1 MPDLK
6 ISEMLEM
13 QKELFEP
20 HKDKWPPMTPEAG
33 RNFLLF
39 MVEEMGEA
47 IAIIKE
53 KGDKAIMD
61 DPNVRAAFCEEMAD
75 VLMYYH
81 DTLLRY
87 GITAEEI
94 SDAYLEK
101 HAKNMA
107 GIIRRNTI
115 KNTKKI
121 DFPKSGA
128 KAPLFCFHISG
139 NFRI

>member
-6 ISEMLEM
+6 ISEMLLM

-20 HKDKWPPMTPEAG
+20 HKDKWPPMEPEAG

-47 IAIIKE
+47 IAIIKK

-61 DPNVRAAFCEEMAD
+61 DKKVRAAFCEEMAD
-75 VLMYYH
+75 VLMYYN

-87 GITAEEI
+87 GVTAEEI
-94 SDAYLEK
+94 SNAYLEK
-101 HAKNMA
+101 HAKNM
-107 GIIRRNTI
+107 GRDYSEEY
-115 KNTKKI
+115 KNKYKE
-121 DFPKSGA
+121 
-128 KAPLFCFHISG
+128 
-139 NFRI
+139 